1 MTPMKHVRAASR
13 QRGAALVIGL
23 LLLVILTLLA
33 ISGMNTASLEL
44 VIAGNGQY
52 RQNAFQAAETGI
64 AQALST
70 GNFNPQAAP
79 VTAPQ
84 TAVGPEGEKE
94 FFKTKITPQLDGQAL
109 PAIGKSGDRFQDFH
123 FEIQSVG
130 TSARNATATSV
141 QGVAVVGLNDGT
153 FTPVGEDSELK

>member
-1 MTPMKHVRAASR
+1 MKHLPAAAR

-70 GNFNPQAAP
+70 GAFNPQAAP
-79 VTAPQ
+79 VAAPQ
-84 TAVGPEGEKE
+84 TAVAAESDKE
-94 FFKTKITPQLDGQAL
+94 FFKTKITPQLGGQAL

-123 FEIQSVG
+123 FEIESVG

-141 QGVAVVGLNDGT
+141 QGVAVVGLTDGT
-153 FTPVGEDSELK
+153 FTPVGDETTLTP